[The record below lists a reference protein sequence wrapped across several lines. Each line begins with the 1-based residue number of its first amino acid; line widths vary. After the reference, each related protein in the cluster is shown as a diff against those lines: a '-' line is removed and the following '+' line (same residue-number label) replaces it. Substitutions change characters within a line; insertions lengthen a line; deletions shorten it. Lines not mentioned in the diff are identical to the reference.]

1 MSITMA
7 CPQASVTATALGPV
21 EFHLT
26 AGDGPVVLTSH
37 GGMGG
42 ADQARLLLSWLDPS
56 AYRLL
61 SVSRPGYLGTPLEGR
76 ETPERQADLFA
87 ALLDVLDVPRAAVVT
102 LSSGGPA
109 GYLLAARHPGRVTA
123 LVAISS
129 NSGPARPA
137 HNAGPVA
144 QAVFASRLGQWL
156 TSALAA
162 RKPAWLVR
170 ALLRG
175 ESTLAQED
183 INAQAAHVLRTPAT
197 LDWLRSFMTTIYPY
211 RPRKPG
217 TDNDTRQLASLAE
230 LPLEDI
236 RCPTLI
242 VHGTH
247 DADVPC
253 EHAATAQQRIGGA
266 QHHWI
271 EHGSHLGFWL
281 NPHADDAQTQA
292 REFLAQHSPHLGPA
306 TGKASGADRGGGIPE

>member
-1 MSITMA
+1 MSATRA
-7 CPQASVTATALGPV
+7 RPQASVTATALGPV
-21 EFHLT
+21 EYHLT
-26 AGDGPVVLTSH
+26 AGDGPVVLASH

-42 ADQARLLLSWLDPS
+42 TDQARLLLSWLDPS

-87 ALLDVLDVPRAAVVT
+87 ALLDVLDLPRAAVIT

-129 NSGPARPA
+129 VSGPYQPA
-137 HNAGPVA
+137 HNVGPVA

-175 ESTLAQED
+175 ESTLTQED
-183 INAQAAHVLRTPAT
+183 IDAQAAHVLRTPAA
-197 LDWLRSFMTTIYPY
+197 LDWLRSFMTTLHPY

-217 TDNDTRQLASLAE
+217 TDNDTRQLTRLTG

-236 RCPTLI
+236 RCPALI

-247 DADVPC
+247 DADVPF
-253 EHAATAQQRIGGA
+253 EHAATAQQRISGA

-271 EHGSHLGFWL
+271 DHGSHLGFWL
-281 NPHADDAQTQA
+281 NQHAGHAHAHA
-292 REFLAQHSPHLGPA
+292 RGFLDQHSA
-306 TGKASGADRGGGIPE
+306 R